1 MIAKIDI
8 LALDHFINFNYNWT
22 EVGPIT
28 IGDNSKYYKGDNGEA
43 YLFIRI
49 EDKYSLHLDANYDE
63 NRIYLNFKY
72 PNSFFIQYDEYGN
85 CEIRNL
91 RNKDK
96 TVVAECNNV
105 DILVELYCK
114 LVEKIYN
121 FVEFIEDEDYKT
133 EIDKIIYQYGNII

>member
-1 MIAKIDI
+1 MIAKINI
-8 LALDHFINFNYNWT
+8 LALDHFINSNYNWT

-49 EDKYSLHLDANYDE
+49 EDKHSLCLDANYDE
-63 NRIYLNFKY
+63 NRIYINFKY

-91 RNKDK
+91 RNKNK
-96 TVVAECNNV
+96 IVVAECNNV

-114 LVEKIYN
+114 LVEKIYD
-121 FVEFIEDEDYKT
+121 FIEFIEDEDYKS